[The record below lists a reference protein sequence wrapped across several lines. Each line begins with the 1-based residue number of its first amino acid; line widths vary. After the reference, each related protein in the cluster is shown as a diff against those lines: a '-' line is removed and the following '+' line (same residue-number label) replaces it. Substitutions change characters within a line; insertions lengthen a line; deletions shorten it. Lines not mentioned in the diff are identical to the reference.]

1 MNTFD
6 SHVGELLDH
15 AYPARP
21 AEAGDWAAV
30 LRDAKSV
37 QGEQQRRRRAVAA
50 GLALAAAVALA
61 VLWPFGGGDGVVLN
75 RAQAAR
81 ALAAVGDGPV
91 LHIVVRVQRPGAVI
105 DLATGRHEKRYAIVE
120 EWYKRGAGLRERVLR
135 SNGSDTPGRLSASPS
150 VEGTYVSALRGFAT
164 QYQAVLRER
173 RARVFAHGNLLG
185 RPVFWVRFRSD
196 PRVDPVTGAA
206 AGQEYEVAVDETTY
220 RPLYVRSRFRG
231 RILGG
236 SAVRLLSI
244 DTRHSIPTSIA
255 AVPFPN
261 ESDLPMYGEDLNGPL
276 TRQQAATLMG
286 TPALWLGQSY
296 AGLPLAWLGGM
307 SFAYG
312 QAPTYDEIKHR
323 WRGINIVYGNIT
335 QPSSGFPDRT
345 RPYIQ
350 LREQAA
356 SGSAT
361 IRGTQPAPG
370 TLLVSDLRIGSGAVV
385 INGIYVEIEAPSPEK
400 LLRVARA
407 LEPIG

>member
-1 MNTFD
+1 
-6 SHVGELLDH
+6 
-15 AYPARP
+15 
-21 AEAGDWAAV
+21 
-30 LRDAKSV
+30 
-37 QGEQQRRRRAVAA
+37 
-50 GLALAAAVALA
+50 
-61 VLWPFGGGDGVVLN
+61 
-75 RAQAAR
+75 
-81 ALAAVGDGPV
+81 
-91 LHIVVRVQRPGAVI
+91 
-105 DLATGRHEKRYAIVE
+105 
-120 EWYKRGAGLRERVLR
+120 
-135 SNGSDTPGRLSASPS
+135 
-150 VEGTYVSALRGFAT
+150 
-164 QYQAVLRER
+164 
-173 RARVFAHGNLLG
+173 
-185 RPVFWVRFRSD
+185 
-196 PRVDPVTGAA
+196 VDPVTAAA
-206 AGQEYEVAVDETTY
+206 AGQEYEVAVDETSY
-220 RPLYVRSRFRG
+220 RPLYVRSRLRG

-236 SAVRLLSI
+236 SAVRVLSI
-244 DTRHSIPTSIA
+244 DTRQSIPTSIA

-261 ESDLPMYGEDLNGPL
+261 ESDLPIYGEDLNGPL

-356 SGSAT
+356 SESAT

-407 LEPIG
+407 LEPIS